1 LLIIKDDIALLS
13 SLLRLQKS
21 VSDRIERIYIAYK
34 INLSKTSSMV
44 CRAERNGRASEAS
57 LREEDELSSSPAS
70 GEDLAPGLQPKR
82 FNRWDSEDAI
92 RYLYIQIVSM
102 F

>member
-1 LLIIKDDIALLS
+1 
-13 SLLRLQKS
+13 
-21 VSDRIERIYIAYK
+21 
-34 INLSKTSSMV
+34 MV

-82 FNRWDSEDAI
+82 LNRWDSEDAI
-92 RYLYIQIVSM
+92 RYL
-102 F
+102 